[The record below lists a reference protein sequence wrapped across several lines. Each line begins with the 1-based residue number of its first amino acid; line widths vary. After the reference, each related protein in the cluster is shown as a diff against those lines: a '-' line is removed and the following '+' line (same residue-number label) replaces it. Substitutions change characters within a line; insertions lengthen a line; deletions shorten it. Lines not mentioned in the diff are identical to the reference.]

1 MDKETIDEIEAEI
14 MENIY
19 ELISLNF
26 DGAVLIADATQIVRE
41 PLEKLLQSQSQTQDI
56 KKKVEGKEII
66 FVLGQKKTYYERG
79 YNKALSDIIKMIQ

>member
-41 PLEKLLQSQSQTQDI
+41 PLEKLLQSQTQDI